1 MKSVIKH
8 TGFCNS
14 ITFTGT
20 ATGSEMI
27 LWRFFFLTIH
37 KHNSNE
43 TQINTV
49 YDTDNIKKE
58 SEEFKMA
65 KSKLVAANQ
74 KIADGV
80 VGGYKKIEEGVVGGY
95 KKVEG
100 AVVGGYKKIEDA
112 FVDRYLTHEG
122 ETVEDAKKRLYGEQ
136 EKRQAE
142 GKQRYDHQMEQTMEH
157 VKKAHEKAFGVNE
170 TR

>member
-1 MKSVIKH
+1 
-8 TGFCNS
+8 
-14 ITFTGT
+14 
-20 ATGSEMI
+20 
-27 LWRFFFLTIH
+27 
-37 KHNSNE
+37 
-43 TQINTV
+43 
-49 YDTDNIKKE
+49 
-58 SEEFKMA
+58 MA

-100 AVVGGYKKIEDA
+100 AVVGGYNKIEDA
-112 FVDRYLTHEG
+112 FVDRYLIQEG
-122 ETVEDAKKRLYGEQ
+122 ESVEDAKKRLHEEQ
-136 EKRQAE
+136 EKRHAD

-157 VKKAHEKAFGVNE
+157 VKKAHEKAFGVHK